1 MIPDQE
7 IIVKPKQVDYGALPV
22 VIKFSPPRHGEY

>member
-1 MIPDQE
+1 
-7 IIVKPKQVDYGALPV
+7 VKPKQVDYGALPV